1 MSLPQENKSLKSAAA
16 EKDSDR
22 YLNPKNQRNCTPGFE
37 APSVPVLLVKN
48 KGPPRENNQGK
59 GQRKPTLLL
68 EGLSHNSGSE
78 RNTSGLIK
86 DMGRA
91 SGSRSQT
98 LKYEMSLKKLLLY

>member
-16 EKDSDR
+16 EKDSDK

-48 KGPPRENNQGK
+48 KGPPSENNQGN

-68 EGLSHNSGSE
+68 EGLPHNSASE
-78 RNTSGLIK
+78 RNTSVLTK
-86 DMGRA
+86 DT
-91 SGSRSQT
+91 GSALAQEAT
-98 LKYEMSLKKLLLY
+98 F